1 MALKQVDQM
10 LSTNKVELDKY
21 RAAKM
26 ARINQLQGQLTES
39 QATCLNQKTELETER
54 EANELLSK
62 KSNEFENRVAE
73 LEREILRISDENE
86 VFRSEIETAN
96 SEKKTLAENMA
107 KSHAENTE
115 KFTSMKKILETERGK
130 VAKYEQGES
139 TEKAGLGTESYSQL
153 SLLDVRK

>member
-10 LSTNKVELDKY
+10 LSTNKTELDKY
-21 RAAKM
+21 RASKM
-26 ARINQLQGQLTES
+26 SKINQLQGKLEES
-39 QATCLNQKTELETER
+39 QAVCQSQKTELENER
-54 EANELLSK
+54 EANELLTR
-62 KSNEFENRVAE
+62 KSNEFESRVAE

-86 VFRSEIETAN
+86 VFRSEIEATN

-139 TEKAGLGTESYSQL
+139 TEKAGLGIESEFL
-153 SLLDVRK
+153 NVVF